1 LSKANQLHK
10 AGTGRVVIAPNE
22 FWLHLHLL
30 AEAYAAEGTSAEA
43 RAANIVAQLENMP
56 RPTQRVLLADLVQ
69 LVTHCPD
76 LYSLAVEAVS
86 DGKAP
91 QPQRSA

>member
-1 LSKANQLHK
+1 M
-10 AGTGRVVIAPNE
+10 IAPNE

-30 AEAYAAEGTSAEA
+30 AEAYVAEGNSAEA
-43 RAANIVAQLENMP
+43 RAANIVAQLESMP

-76 LYSLAVEAVS
+76 LYSMAVEAVS
-86 DGKAP
+86 DGAAP
-91 QPQRSA
+91 QQRRA